1 MDPQNRTQMTP
12 RPDCSDEGYRATH
25 GWDNKNDGMQ
35 IPVTMWGPSFKQGV
49 ELPRK
54 FTKFKS

>member
-54 FTKFKS
+54 FQKF